1 MRSGASPLDPLSASS
16 RPLCLHRDPAHH
28 REVLRTAARSAF
40 TLIELLVVMAI
51 ISLLISILVPAL
63 GRAREV
69 GRRTVCGSNLR
80 QFGQAFLQY
89 SGDYDSWFPAK
100 PVANNDNPSLQERRD
115 AQRAGSADWGPNFSG
130 MIRDIVERKVT
141 RDPAADGFAPTPTY
155 LPEPKLLVCP
165 SDRINNRPFNDT
177 PQWPILPVSHY
188 RDLPRT
194 IIQEQS
200 AGKTYVSYTYISLLR
215 NDDKPEYFLMTD
227 QTNLNDTSTA
237 FLREFNPDDNH
248 GTRGINVLYLDA
260 HVEWAQLKS
269 GSNVDSQALAIKLF
283 GPFNASKPRY
293 STEPNRASEIQT
305 IE

>member
-1 MRSGASPLDPLSASS
+1 
-16 RPLCLHRDPAHH
+16 
-28 REVLRTAARSAF
+28 
-40 TLIELLVVMAI
+40 MAI

-89 SGDYDSWFPAK
+89 SQDNESWFPAK
-100 PVANNDNPSLQERRD
+100 PVANNDNPSLQQRRD
-115 AQRAGSADWGPNFSG
+115 AQRAASADWGPNFSG

-141 RDPAADGFAPTPTY
+141 RDPALEEASPTPAY
-155 LPEPKLLVCP
+155 LPEPKQLLCP

-177 PQWPILPVSHY
+177 PQWPTVPVSHY

-200 AGKTYVSYTYISLLR
+200 AGRTYISYVYISLLR
-215 NDDKPEYFLMTD
+215 NDDKPEFFLMTD

-248 GTRGINVLYLDA
+248 GTRGINVLYLDS

-269 GSNVDSQALAIKLF
+269 GSNADSQALAVKLF
-283 GPFNASKPRY
+283 GPFNAARPRY
-293 STEPNRASEIQT
+293 SSEPNRASEIQT